1 LKLLPRILA
10 EEDELDSAG
19 TESESQPEPTA
30 QPEVRRV
37 PLRWVAIVA
46 LAAVLPR
53 LAYLFLF
60 SDPENAGDPFTDAY
74 HHWQIS
80 YLTKEIGLSHGPRL
94 WDMRG
99 WEYFWGLLHPL
110 LMNVLFFATGSTD
123 IVLARLLSLAFGSM
137 AVVLI
142 FLLCHRYWGLS
153 VAIAAG
159 AFAAFSPAAIFN
171 DVAGMAEPIAIALIL
186 LGIWLTP
193 RRGFWGGV
201 AWALSAMA
209 RVEAWFFGA
218 GLVVA
223 WIAGARRSGQSRAP
237 LVIGWALGM
246 GLYAKF
252 LNDQT
257 GNPIYPVYWNF
268 QFVGLGAGGTGATAA
283 SSPGLLWI
291 PVGAALLGCA
301 AGLAWA
307 LWKKPPSYLL
317 LTFGFGYSA
326 LSLATYFR
334 YATEWKERR
343 FEFPLDF
350 AAILVAAL
358 LLKWLSRD
366 QPRLRPLTWAAAA
379 AGILAVQAL
388 WLPIQ
393 AAYASTE
400 PLFRYEVGLGR
411 SIGEVY
417 NRPEYRGGVLN
428 MPGDE
433 PTLLYVMVRDEA
445 FPGDRVTSQFYDPF
459 YYLPAGYHYA
469 DHADVVGPLL
479 QCWLAKTQT
488 RLLLLSPPGPLSRS
502 VPEYQAYIA
511 DHPQW
516 FTDTGA
522 QLGGGWT
529 LIAVNVPA
537 PTAAA
542 CAQAAQAAPH

>member
-10 EEDELDSAG
+10 EEDELDRAG
-19 TESESQPEPTA
+19 TESESLPEPTA

-37 PLRWVAIVA
+37 PLRWVAVVA

-171 DVAGMAEPIAIALIL
+171 DVAGMAEPTAIALIL

-193 RRGFWGGV
+193 GRGFWGGV
-201 AWALSAMA
+201 AWALAAMA

-223 WIAGARRSGQSRAP
+223 WIAGARRPSQSRAP

-252 LNDQT
+252 LSDQT
-257 GNPIYPVYWNF
+257 GNPIYPLYWNL

-283 SSPGLLWI
+283 ASPGLLWI
-291 PVGAALLGCA
+291 PVGAVLLGSVV
-301 AGLAWA
+301 GLAWA
-307 LWKKPPSYLL
+307 LWRQPPSYLF

-350 AAILVAAL
+350 AAILVAVL

-366 QPRLRPLTWAAAA
+366 QSRLRPLGWSAAA
-379 AGILAVQAL
+379 AGILAAQAL

-433 PTLLYVMVRDEA
+433 PTLLYVMVRDEG

-459 YYLPAGYHYA
+459 YYLPAGYRYA
-469 DHADVVGPLL
+469 EHADVVGPLL
-479 QCWLAKTQT
+479 QCWLSKTQT
-488 RLLLLSPPGPLSRS
+488 RLILISPLGPLSQS

-516 FTDTGA
+516 FADTGA
-522 QLGGGWT
+522 QLAGGWT

-537 PTAAA
+537 PTGAA
-542 CAQAAQAAPH
+542 CTQAAQAAPH

>member
-1 LKLLPRILA
+1 
-10 EEDELDSAG
+10 
-19 TESESQPEPTA
+19 
-30 QPEVRRV
+30 
-37 PLRWVAIVA
+37 
-46 LAAVLPR
+46 
-53 LAYLFLF
+53 
-60 SDPENAGDPFTDAY
+60 
-74 HHWQIS
+74 
-80 YLTKEIGLSHGPRL
+80 
-94 WDMRG
+94 
-99 WEYFWGLLHPL
+99 
-110 LMNVLFFATGSTD
+110 MNVLFFATGSTD
-123 IVLARLLSLAFGSM
+123 ILLARLLSLAFGSM

-209 RVEAWFFGA
+209 RVEAWLFGA

-223 WIAGARRSGQSRAP
+223 WIAGARRSSQSRAP

-252 LNDQT
+252 LSDQT

-268 QFVGLGAGGTGATAA
+268 QFVGLGAGGTGTTAA
-283 SSPGLLWI
+283 ASPGLLWI
-291 PVGAALLGCA
+291 AVGTGLLGCA

-350 AAILVAAL
+350 AAILVAVL
-358 LLKWLSRD
+358 LLRWLSRD
-366 QPRLRPLTWAAAA
+366 QPRLRPLSWSAAAV
-379 AGILAVQAL
+379 GILAVQGL

-433 PTLLYVMVRDEA
+433 PTLLYVMVRDEG

-469 DHADVVGPLL
+469 EHPDVVGPLL
-479 QCWLAKTQT
+479 QCWLSKTQT
-488 RLLLLSPPGPLSRS
+488 RLILLSPPGPLSQS

-511 DHPQW
+511 DHAQW

-537 PTAAA
+537 PTASA
-542 CAQAAQAAPH
+542 CTHAAQAAPH

>member
-10 EEDELDSAG
+10 QEDELDRAG
-19 TESESQPEPTA
+19 TESEAQPEAAPE
-30 QPEVRRV
+30 PEVRRISR
-37 PLRWVAIVA
+37 RWIGVVAVA
-46 LAAVLPR
+46 AALPR
-53 LAYLFLF
+53 LVYLFLF
-60 SDPENAGDPFTDAY
+60 SDPENAGDRFTDAY
-74 HHWQIS
+74 HHWQIA

-171 DVAGMAEPIAIALIL
+171 DTAGMAEPIASALIL

-201 AWALSAMA
+201 AWALAAMA
-209 RVEAWFFGA
+209 RIEAWLFGA
-218 GLVVA
+218 GLVLA
-223 WIAGARRSGQSRAP
+223 WLAGARRSSQSRAA
-237 LVIGWALGM
+237 LLIGWVLGM
-246 GLYAKF
+246 GLYLKF
-252 LNDQT
+252 LSDQT
-257 GNPIYPVYWNF
+257 GNPIYPLYWNF

-283 SSPGLLWI
+283 AAPGLLWI
-291 PVGAALLGCA
+291 PVGVLLLGCA

-307 LWKKPPSYLL
+307 LWKQPRSYLL

-350 AAILVAAL
+350 AAILVAVV
-358 LLKWLSRD
+358 LLKWLARGPS
-366 QPRLRPLTWAAAA
+366 PLRPLAWTAAA
-379 AGILAVQAL
+379 AGVLVAQAL
-388 WLPIQ
+388 WVPIET
-393 AAYASTE
+393 AYAATE
-400 PLFRYEVGLGR
+400 PLFHYEVSLAR
-411 SIGEVY
+411 AIGVVY
-417 NRPEYRGGVLN
+417 NRPEYRGAVLN

-433 PTLLYVMVRDEA
+433 PTLLYVMVRDEGLR
-445 FPGDRVTSQFYDPF
+445 GDRVTSQFYDPF
-459 YYLPAGYHYA
+459 YYLPAGYRYS
-469 DHADVVGPLL
+469 DHSDVVGPLL
-479 QCWLAKTQT
+479 QCWLSKTQT
-488 RLLLLSPPGPLSRS
+488 RLLLLSPPGPLSQS
-502 VPEYQAYIA
+502 VSQYQAFIS

-516 FTDTGA
+516 FADTGA
-522 QLGGGWT
+522 QLGNGWT
-529 LIAVNVPA
+529 LIAVSVPA
-537 PTAAA
+537 LTATE
-542 CAQAAQAAPH
+542 CVHAAQAAPH